1 MQVNLWFNQ
10 KLERMMK
17 KIGIV
22 LSGGG
27 VRGVAHIGLLKALHN
42 NGIKPDYIAGA
53 SAGAV
58 IGALYANDF
67 NADEMLRFF
76 KKTPIFS
83 FSNYS
88 AKKPGLLDS
97 DRYRRFFEE
106 YFPEDD
112 FSALKRSLFVATT
125 DIVHAKTRIFFN
137 GELIRP
143 LLASAALP
151 PIFTPIEIDG
161 NLYADGGIMNNFP
174 VEPLIQRCDIIIGSF
189 VNPIK
194 RIKKNHLINSMRVF
208 QRAYEL
214 RFLANSQ
221 AKFKHCDVLF
231 MPNSL
236 YKYGIFDTSQIDN
249 IFNIGYQTA
258 LTQMDKIF
266 AILNASEDGIATHLE
281 SAFSE
286 N

>member
-1 MQVNLWFNQ
+1 
-10 KLERMMK
+10 MK

-27 VRGVAHIGLLKALHN
+27 VRGVAHIGLLKALHD

-58 IGALYANDF
+58 VGALYAQGYRAEEILD
-67 NADEMLRFF
+67 FF
-76 KKTPIFS
+76 KKTPLFAFS
-83 FSNYS
+83 YYS

-97 DRYRRFFEE
+97 DRYRRFFER

-112 FSALKRSLFVATT
+112 FAALEKMLFVSAT
-125 DIVHAKTRIFFN
+125 DIVHAKARIFSR
-137 GELIRP
+137 GKLIRP

-151 PIFTPIEIDG
+151 PIFTPVEIEDR
-161 NLYADGGIMNNFP
+161 LYVDGGIMNNFP
-174 VEPLIQRCDIIIGSF
+174 VEPLLSRCDVIIGSF
-189 VNPIK
+189 VNPVKNIEK
-194 RIKKNHLINSMRVF
+194 RHLTNTMRVF

-214 RFLANSQ
+214 RFLATSQ
-221 AKFKHCDVLF
+221 AKFQHCDFVF
-231 MPNSL
+231 APKSL
-236 YKYGIFDTSQIDN
+236 YKYGLLDTRHIDEIFD
-249 IFNIGYQTA
+249 IGYQTA

-266 AILNASEDGIATHLE
+266 AISETAGDGVSTSLG
-281 SAFSE
+281 SVFSE